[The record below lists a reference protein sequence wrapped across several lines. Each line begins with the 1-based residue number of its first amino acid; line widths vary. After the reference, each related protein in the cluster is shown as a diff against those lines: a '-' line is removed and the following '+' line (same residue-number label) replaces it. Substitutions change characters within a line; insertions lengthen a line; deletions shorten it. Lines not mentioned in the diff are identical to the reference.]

1 MKTHTD
7 LMGVQVAGNEGSI
20 FASTG
25 LPLQDFR
32 ECPQNEG
39 HVMPFGLSPEFCICS
54 ALSVLEMT

>member
-39 HVMPFGLSPEFCICS
+39 HVMPFGLR
-54 ALSVLEMT
+54 